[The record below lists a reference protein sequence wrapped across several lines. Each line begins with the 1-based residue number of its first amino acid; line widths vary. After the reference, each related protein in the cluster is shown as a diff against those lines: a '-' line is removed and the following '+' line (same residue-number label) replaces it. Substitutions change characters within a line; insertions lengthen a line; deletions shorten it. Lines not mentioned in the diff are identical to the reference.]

1 MDWIMIP
8 LNFAIVFGGI
18 YKVIEL
24 FVHKRERLMLISKI
38 TELKNIDFKGISLYS
53 SGKNIDFK
61 GISLYS
67 SGGKYTALRIGWL
80 MTGIGFGF
88 LLGFCINMLA
98 TYGDYSFRADEDFV
112 YRYSNR
118 VGGIVYVAS
127 VCICGGIGLLMSYRA
142 ERKAEQPK
150 EKKDEFE
157 V

>member
-1 MDWIMIP
+1 MIP

-53 SGKNIDFK
+53 SG
-61 GISLYS
+61 
-67 SGGKYTALRIGWL
+67 GKYTALRIGWL
-80 MTGIGFGF
+80 LLGVGCGF
-88 LLGFCINMLA
+88 LLGFCINMWA

-118 VGGIVYVAS
+118 VGVIVYVAS

-142 ERKAEQPK
+142 ERKAEQPEEKVK
-150 EKKDEFE
+150 E
-157 V
+157 

>member
-1 MDWIMIP
+1 MIP
-8 LNFAIVFGGI
+8 LNFAIVFGCI
-18 YKVIEL
+18 YKVVEL

-53 SGKNIDFK
+53 SGN
-61 GISLYS
+61 
-67 SGGKYTALRIGWL
+67 KYTALRIGWL
-80 MTGIGFGF
+80 LLGIGFGF
-88 LLGFCINMLA
+88 LLGFCINMMA

-142 ERKAEQPK
+142 ERKAEQPE
-150 EKKDEFE
+150 EKNKD
-157 V
+157 

>member
-8 LNFAIVFGGI
+8 LNFAIVFGCI
-18 YKVIEL
+18 YKVVEL

-53 SGKNIDFK
+53 SGN
-61 GISLYS
+61 
-67 SGGKYTALRIGWL
+67 KYTALRIGWL
-80 MTGIGFGF
+80 LLGIGFGF
-88 LLGFCINMLA
+88 LLGFCINMMA

-142 ERKAEQPK
+142 ERKAEQPE
-150 EKKDEFE
+150 EKNKD
-157 V
+157 

>member
-8 LNFAIVFGGI
+8 LNCAIVFGCI

-53 SGKNIDFK
+53 SG
-61 GISLYS
+61 
-67 SGGKYTALRIGWL
+67 GKYTALRIGWL
-80 MTGIGFGF
+80 LTGIGFGF
-88 LLGFCINMLA
+88 LLGFCINMMA
-98 TYGDYSFRADEDFV
+98 TYGDYSFRADEDSMFR
-112 YRYSNR
+112 YREYVS
-118 VGGIVYVAS
+118 GIVYVAS

-142 ERKAEQPK
+142 ERKAEQPEK
-150 EKKDEFE
+150 KKDEFE

>member
-1 MDWIMIP
+1 MDYDSP
-8 LNFAIVFGGI
+8 
-18 YKVIEL
+18 EL
-24 FVHKRERLMLISKI
+24 RHRVWLHLQSRGALRPQARAA
-38 TELKNIDFKGISLYS
+38 DA
-53 SGKNIDFK
+53 FK

-80 MTGIGFGF
+80 LTGIGFGF

-98 TYGDYSFRADEDFV
+98 TYGDYSFRADENFMLL
-112 YRYSNR
+112 YSDR
-118 VGGIVYVAS
+118 VGSIVYVAS

>member
-1 MDWIMIP
+1 MIP

-53 SGKNIDFK
+53 SGN
-61 GISLYS
+61 
-67 SGGKYTALRIGWL
+67 KYTALRIGWL
-80 MTGIGFGF
+80 LTGIGFGF

-142 ERKAEQPK
+142 ERKAEQPE
-150 EKKDEFE
+150 EKNKD
-157 V
+157 

>member
-1 MDWIMIP
+1 MIP

-53 SGKNIDFK
+53 SG
-61 GISLYS
+61 
-67 SGGKYTALRIGWL
+67 GKYTALRIGWL
-80 MTGIGFGF
+80 LTGIGFGF

-98 TYGDYSFRADEDFV
+98 TYGDYSFRADEEFMFR
-112 YRYSNR
+112 YREY

-142 ERKAEQPK
+142 EHKAEQPE
-150 EKKDEFE
+150 EKNKD
-157 V
+157 

>member
-1 MDWIMIP
+1 MIP

-53 SGKNIDFK
+53 SG
-61 GISLYS
+61 
-67 SGGKYTALRIGWL
+67 GKYTALRIGWL
-80 MTGIGFGF
+80 LTGIGFGF

-142 ERKAEQPK
+142 ERKAEQPE
-150 EKKDEFE
+150 EKNKD
-157 V
+157 

>member
-1 MDWIMIP
+1 MIP

-53 SGKNIDFK
+53 SG
-61 GISLYS
+61 
-67 SGGKYTALRIGWL
+67 GKYTALRIGWL
-80 MTGIGFGF
+80 LTGIGFGF

-98 TYGDYSFRADEDFV
+98 TYGDYSFRADEDFMFR
-112 YRYSNR
+112 YREY

-142 ERKAEQPK
+142 ERKAEQPE
-150 EKKDEFE
+150 EKNKD
-157 V
+157 

>member
-1 MDWIMIP
+1 MIP

-38 TELKNIDFKGISLYS
+38 TEM
-53 SGKNIDFK
+53 KNIDFK

-80 MTGIGFGF
+80 LLGIGLGF
-88 LLGFCINMLA
+88 LLGFCINMMA
-98 TYGDYSFRADEDFV
+98 TYGDYSFRADEEFMFR
-112 YRYSNR
+112 YREYVS
-118 VGGIVYVAS
+118 GIVYVAS

>member
-1 MDWIMIP
+1 MIP
-8 LNFAIVFGGI
+8 LNCAIVFGCI
-18 YKVIEL
+18 YKVVEL

-53 SGKNIDFK
+53 SGN
-61 GISLYS
+61 
-67 SGGKYTALRIGWL
+67 KYTALRIGWL
-80 MTGIGFGF
+80 LTGIGCGF

-98 TYGDYSFRADEDFV
+98 TYGDYSFRADEDLV

-142 ERKAEQPK
+142 ERKAEQPE
-150 EKKDEFE
+150 EKNKD
-157 V
+157 

>member
-1 MDWIMIP
+1 MDWITPP
-8 LNFAIVFGGI
+8 LVCAIIFGCI

-24 FVHKRERLMLISKI
+24 FVRKRERLMLISKI

-53 SGKNIDFK
+53 SGN
-61 GISLYS
+61 
-67 SGGKYTALRIGWL
+67 KYTALRIGWL

-88 LLGFCINMLA
+88 LLGFCINMWA
-98 TYGDYSFRADEDFV
+98 TYGDYSFRADENFMFR
-112 YRYSNR
+112 YREYVS
-118 VGGIVYVAS
+118 GIVYVAS

>member
-1 MDWIMIP
+1 MIP

-53 SGKNIDFK
+53 SG
-61 GISLYS
+61 
-67 SGGKYTALRIGWL
+67 GKYTALRIGWL
-80 MTGIGFGF
+80 LTGIGFGF

-98 TYGDYSFRADEDFV
+98 TYGDYSFRADEEFMFR
-112 YRYSNR
+112 YREYVS
-118 VGGIVYVAS
+118 GIVYVAS

-142 ERKAEQPK
+142 ERKAEQPE
-150 EKKDEFE
+150 EKNKD
-157 V
+157 

>member
-1 MDWIMIP
+1 MIP

-53 SGKNIDFK
+53 SGN
-61 GISLYS
+61 
-67 SGGKYTALRIGWL
+67 KYTALRIGWL
-80 MTGIGFGF
+80 LTGIGFGF
-88 LLGFCINMLA
+88 LLGFCINMWA
-98 TYGDYSFRADEDFV
+98 TYGDYSVRADEDFMFR
-112 YRYSNR
+112 YREYVS
-118 VGGIVYVAS
+118 GIVYVAS

>member
-1 MDWIMIP
+1 MIP
-8 LNFAIVFGGI
+8 LNCAIVFGCN
-18 YKVIEL
+18 YKVVQL
-24 FVHKRERLMLISKI
+24 FAHKRARLMLISKI

-53 SGKNIDFK
+53 SG
-61 GISLYS
+61 
-67 SGGKYTALRIGWL
+67 GKYTALR
-80 MTGIGFGF
+80 
-88 LLGFCINMLA
+88 MLA

>member
-53 SGKNIDFK
+53 SG
-61 GISLYS
+61 
-67 SGGKYTALRIGWL
+67 GKYTALRIGWL
-80 MTGIGFGF
+80 LTGIGFGF

-98 TYGDYSFRADEDFV
+98 TYGDYSFRADDDFMFR
-112 YRYSNR
+112 YREYVS
-118 VGGIVYVAS
+118 GIVYVAS

-142 ERKAEQPK
+142 ERKAEQPE
-150 EKKDEFE
+150 EKNKD
-157 V
+157 

>member
-53 SGKNIDFK
+53 SGN
-61 GISLYS
+61 
-67 SGGKYTALRIGWL
+67 KYTALRIGWL
-80 MTGIGFGF
+80 LTGIGFGF

-98 TYGDYSFRADEDFV
+98 TYGDYSFLANENSMV
-112 YRYSNR
+112 LYSDR
-118 VGGIVYVAS
+118 VGSIVYVAS
-127 VCICGGIGLLMSYRA
+127 VCICGGIGLLMSYRT
-142 ERKAEQPK
+142 ERKVEQPK

>member
-1 MDWIMIP
+1 MIP

-53 SGKNIDFK
+53 SG
-61 GISLYS
+61 
-67 SGGKYTALRIGWL
+67 GKYTALRIVWL
-80 MTGIGFGF
+80 MTCIGFGF
-88 LLGFCINMLA
+88 LLGFCINMLS

>member
-24 FVHKRERLMLISKI
+24 FVHKRERLILISKI
-38 TELKNIDFKGISLYS
+38 TEL
-53 SGKNIDFK
+53 KNIDFK

-80 MTGIGFGF
+80 LTGIGFGF
-88 LLGFCINMLA
+88 LLGFCINMWA

-142 ERKAEQPK
+142 ERKAEQPE
-150 EKKDEFE
+150 EKNKD
-157 V
+157 